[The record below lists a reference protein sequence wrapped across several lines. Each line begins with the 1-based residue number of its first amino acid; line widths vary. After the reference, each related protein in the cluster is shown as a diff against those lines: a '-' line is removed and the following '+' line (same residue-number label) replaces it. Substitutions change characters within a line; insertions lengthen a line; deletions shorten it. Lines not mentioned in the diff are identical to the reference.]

1 MTYVNAPIHDLL
13 IRIKNA
19 YKARKTI
26 VADVQYSVFKME
38 VLKLLQQYGFVE
50 KADVREDG
58 NKKYIDVTLKAVTN
72 SVDDIPVVKFYSK
85 PSRPWYVWYKDLKA
99 VAGGKGIGILSTSAG
114 LLPAH
119 IAKKRKIGG
128 ELIAEIY

>member
-19 YKARKTI
+19 YKARKI
-26 VADVQYSVFKME
+26 LVENVPYSWFKME
-38 VLKLLQQYGFVE
+38 VLTLLEKYGFVNGTT
-50 KADVREDG
+50 VSEDG
-58 NKKYIDVTLKAVTN
+58 NKKFITIDLKPVTN
-72 SVDDIPVVKFYSK
+72 PTDDIPVVKFFSK

-99 VAGGKGIGILSTSAG
+99 VAWWRGIGILSTSEW

-119 IAKKRKIGG
+119 VAKKKKLWG